1 MPLLLK
7 VILIFGAEMLLKLLR
22 CHSSQHC
29 LLQINEDMW
38 VICVYKGKR
47 LYLML
52 LLYLCSQLK
61 CYTPDQDIYLLART
75 AL

>member
-29 LLQINEDMW
+29 LLQINED
-38 VICVYKGKR
+38 VG
-47 LYLML
+47 
-52 LLYLCSQLK
+52 YLCLQGKEVVSDVAPVPLFTAEVL
-61 CYTPDQDIYLLART
+61 YPRSRYLPSG
-75 AL
+75 